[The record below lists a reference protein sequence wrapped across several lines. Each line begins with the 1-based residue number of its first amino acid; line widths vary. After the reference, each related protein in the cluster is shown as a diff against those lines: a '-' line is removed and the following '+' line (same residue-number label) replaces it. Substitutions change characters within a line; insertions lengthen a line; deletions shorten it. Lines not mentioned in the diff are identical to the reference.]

1 MPLTAEQEVA
11 AQKIA
16 NFLKP
21 TYTKPS
27 ERPSIIEHAEKVFYI
42 PETQAPI
49 RFEQHQKCVLTVA
62 FEPQKYE
69 FFRVN
74 DVMPFQT
81 ILYSTVKKSGKT
93 AVSAS
98 VARWVAE
105 TFGPRQEIYTMA
117 NDLEQSRGLI
127 YQKLIDSITLTPGFV
142 SKGVNGTLPGKWRI
156 IDREAR
162 YLPNQTAVKAISS
175 DYKGAAGSNPTCT
188 LWTELHGYTSEADRR
203 LWAESTPVP
212 TRPYSFR
219 FIDTYAGYEG
229 ESDLLW
235 DLWEKALNSRQLTRD
250 EIPDWPYDGPI
261 PIYVNIPARLCAYID
276 TGVEARRMPW
286 QKGRAG
292 ELYYEAEAHDL
303 TPNEFNRLHLNQ
315 WTSSVG
321 QFLPVEWWDALYQPN
336 YIPPLLPGDRTP
348 VIIAADA
355 SVTSDAT
362 GLVMVSRDPKSP
374 YDQCVERMSAVWYPS
389 AGHPMDYGETIEPT
403 IRDWCNKYNVSQVCY
418 DAYQLH
424 DLMTRLKKEEVVWTE
439 PFSQMADR
447 NKADKRLYDMVRDRR
462 YHHNGNTEVR
472 EHIKNCAAKMARD
485 ENTKL
490 RIIKKAPAS
499 KIDLAVCTSMGIDR
513 CLYLNLV

>member
-1 MPLTAEQEVA
+1 MAVNLTEGQLEA
-11 AQKIA
+11 AKKIA
-16 NFLKP
+16 DYLKP
-21 TYTKPS
+21 TYSKPND
-27 ERPSIIEHAEKVFYI
+27 RPSLVEHAEKNFYI
-42 PETQAPI
+42 PETEAPI
-49 RFEQHQKCVLTVA
+49 RFETHQKCVLTIG

-69 FFRVN
+69 ALRECV
-74 DVMPFQT
+74 PFQT

-105 TFGPRQEIYTMA
+105 TFGPRQEIYCMA

-127 YQKLIDSITLTPGFV
+127 YQKLIDSIALTPGFIP
-142 SKGVNGTLPGKWRI
+142 KGVNGTLPGRWRI

-188 LWTELHGYTSEADRR
+188 LWTELHGFTSEADRR

-235 DLWEKALNSRQLTRD
+235 DLWEKALNSRQLTKD
-250 EIPDWPYDGPI
+250 DIPDWPFDEYKL

-286 QKGRAG
+286 QRG
-292 ELYYEAEAHDL
+292 EVGVRYYEAEAHDL

-321 QFLPVEWWDALYQPN
+321 QFLPIEWYDKLQERV
-336 YIPPLLPGDRTP
+336 PPLDNKTP
-348 VIIAADA
+348 IIVAADA
-355 SVTSDAT
+355 SVTSDCT
-362 GLVMVSRDPKSP
+362 GLVAVSRDPRAPLTNLLVRKK
-374 YDQCVERMSAVWYPS
+374 AVWYPS
-389 AGHPMDYGETIEPT
+389 PGHPMDYSATIEPT
-403 IRDWCNKYNVSQVCY
+403 LREWCATYDVKQICY

-424 DLMTRLKKEEVVWTE
+424 DLMTRLRKEEVAWCE
-439 PFSQMADR
+439 PFSQMGDR
-447 NKADKRLYDMVRDRR
+447 NKADKQLFDLVRDGRI
-462 YHHNGNTEVR
+462 HHDGDPEIR
-472 EHIKNCAAKMARD
+472 EHIKNCAAKTARD

-490 RIIKKAPAS
+490 RIVKKAPGS
-499 KIDLAVCTSMGIDR
+499 KIDLAVCLSMACER
-513 CLYLNLV
+513 TLYLNLV